1 MYIPHSYTGW
11 VHSVLRRNW
20 GLWVVLR
27 YITSDSLP
35 ILVSNVTSACPL
47 YTRLVTRA
55 PSDHVSFLVRSS
67 SYGKRIVHRLILG
80 IRFRYRA
87 SALRYAPRSSLHSP
101 YAHTF
106 NVPPHYLS
114 LSPSFTPVSLVRL
127 DSHILGLLR
136 LWPLLSRILSYPLVA
151 GPLLLFI
158 WGCPFSGVTCRSGFS
173 FRLLLSLTCS
183 LCVLFGG
190 IGIFSSLPSL
200 FSFDP
205 FKGPDIGSG
214 PYLLGI
220 RPSSFRML
228 LARPS
233 S

>member
-55 PSDHVSFLVRSS
+55 PSDRVSFLVRSS

-87 SALRYAPRSSLHSP
+87 SALRSAPKSALHSP
-101 YAHTF
+101 YARTF
-106 NVPPHYLS
+106 DATPYCLY
-114 LSPSFTPVSLVRL
+114 LSPSFYSVSLVRL
-127 DSHILGLLR
+127 DSLLLGFLR
-136 LWPLLSRILSYPLVA
+136 LS
-151 GPLLLFI
+151 
-158 WGCPFSGVTCRSGFS
+158 PFSA
-173 FRLLLSLTCS
+173 RLFLAL
-183 LCVLFGG
+183 
-190 IGIFSSLPSL
+190 
-200 FSFDP
+200 
-205 FKGPDIGSG
+205 
-214 PYLLGI
+214 YLLD
-220 RPSSFRML
+220 P
-228 LARPS
+228 
-233 S
+233 